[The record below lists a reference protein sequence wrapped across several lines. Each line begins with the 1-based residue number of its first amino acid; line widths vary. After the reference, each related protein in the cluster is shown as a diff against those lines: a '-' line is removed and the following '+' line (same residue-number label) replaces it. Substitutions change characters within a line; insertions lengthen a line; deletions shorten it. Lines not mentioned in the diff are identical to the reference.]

1 MSSSIR
7 SNALVTTAAT
17 TAAAIA
23 LGLAALIGA
32 QSGAGAGPS
41 GHLSADPAVTAPAT
55 PAPTSSVQP
64 DDYTWG

>member
-7 SNALVTTAAT
+7 SNALVTTVVT

-23 LGLAALIGA
+23 LGLAALIGG
-32 QSGAGAGPS
+32 QGGTGAGPN

-55 PAPTSSVQP
+55 PAPTSGVQP
-64 DDYTWG
+64 DDYSWG

>member
-41 GHLSADPAVTAPAT
+41 GHLSADPAT